1 MKKSFFGIVTIML
14 LLAIVLPLSVNAATL
29 SVDKSEMNVGD
40 IVTVEVTTKQDV
52 ESIQFDLQFD
62 RSKYEYVNDSA
73 QSDLDATDSNLIAD
87 NMVRVSA
94 FDMNQAKADT
104 VTMKFKAIAGGTS
117 VPFKVLGTV
126 EIGENGETF
135 DATEVQV
142 KQIKGESTELNN
154 STQYLDG
161 KGQAITRLP
170 QTGGKNLIGI
180 YGQLVAGKNIVT
192 YALPYSDDTL
202 SIADIK
208 AQFGTGIE
216 ITGADNDIVGTGK
229 EFSIGSANYTIVIYG
244 DVNGDGRVTTADALK
259 TRKSEEGKVAA
270 DAFEQEALDVVR
282 APGKDNGE
290 NTANALAQ
298 QAFVL
303 RKQYGTQEQ
312 TIIDEYPEKAE
323 KDLIKGIAGTEQAA
337 NNKYRYENIVVAD
350 IVSVAGSDAITEDM
364 LSYEIKLN
372 GALVDKNSKTAQVEY
387 TNKGNGNFSMAL
399 YAAQAGNYEV
409 TPIIAGI
416 NVEGGIQRGNTY
428 SIEVAESNEI
438 TGLKLK
444 EGSTEITGNVQV
456 RVGKQKQLNVEFVHE
471 YTDTKFGTTPE
482 PFVITDVDSNK
493 VNITADSNYF
503 APETVFANNVL
514 TVKPQGQV
522 GNATLTLA
530 IDSFSKTINVE
541 IQAEAKIAGISF
553 NGTKLTDNASMEAIN
568 IYKDTNYIATDKTV
582 KKIEKITNTE
592 GTLVDSVFTIL
603 PVAFIDE
610 DGDVRNT
617 IKRKDIENN
626 IYETE
631 DPRNHYDL
639 DIKYYAL
646 NDNNQ
651 YEEKNNQEDRIDAI
665 GIALTLELVEGWLEY
680 VNGGL
685 TLEFTTVN
693 GTKAVTMPVK
703 VFEKGV
709 EVKTENPSADEPS
722 QDEPSQEPTTPD
734 VDDNNNNNTGDVNKD
749 PVEDKDET
757 PSNGGNQQ
765 KPSDD
770 IEKPELPDEGNNSGD
785 DNNNE
790 GDNNNTGTDNPE
802 DSTRPQPSPDDD
814 TQGPEEE
821 DNSGSVVEE
830 N

>member
-14 LLAIVLPLSVNAATL
+14 LLAMVLPLSVNAATL

-62 RSKYEYVNDSA
+62 HSKYEYVNDSVA
-73 QSDLDATDSNLIAD
+73 SDLDATDSNLIAE

-104 VTMKFKAIAGGTS
+104 VTMKFRAIAGGSS

-170 QTGGKNLIGI
+170 QTGGKNLVGI
-180 YGQLVAGKNIVT
+180 YGQLVAGKNVVT

-229 EFSIGSANYTIVIYG
+229 EFSIGSATYTIVIYG

-259 TRKSEEGKVAA
+259 TRKSEEGKVAT
-270 DAFEQEALDVVR
+270 DAFEQEALDVVK

-298 QAFVL
+298 QAFIL

-337 NNKYRYENIVVAD
+337 NNKYRYEDIAVAD
-350 IVSVAGSDAITEDM
+350 VVSVAGSDAITEDI

-372 GALVDKNSKTAQVEY
+372 GAIVDKNSKTAQVDY
-387 TNKGNGNFSMAL
+387 TDNGNGNFSMSL
-399 YAAQAGNYEV
+399 YAAKAGNYEV
-409 TPIIAGI
+409 TPIIAGV

-428 SIEVAESNEI
+428 LVEVAESNEI
-438 TGLKLK
+438 TGFKLK
-444 EGSTEITGNVQV
+444 EGSTEITGKVQV
-456 RVGKQKQLNVEFVHE
+456 RVGKQKELNVEFIHE

-493 VNITADSNYF
+493 VNITADSTYF
-503 APETVFANNVL
+503 APETAFANNVL
-514 TVKPQGQV
+514 TVKPQSQV

-530 IDSFSKTINVE
+530 IDNVSKAVNVE
-541 IQAEAKIAGISF
+541 IQAEARIAGISL
-553 NGTKLTDNASMEAIN
+553 NGTKLTDNTSVETLN
-568 IYKDTNYIATDKTV
+568 IYKDTNYIASDKTV
-582 KKIEKITNTE
+582 KKVEKIQNTE

-603 PVAFIDE
+603 PIAFVDE
-610 DGDVRNT
+610 DGDIRNT
-617 IKRKDIENN
+617 VKREDIEDN
-626 IYETE
+626 IYETL

-639 DIKYYAL
+639 DINYYAL
-646 NDNNQ
+646 NDKNE
-651 YEEKNNQEDRIDAI
+651 YEAKTNVKDRIDAI
-665 GIALTLELVEGWLEY
+665 GVALTLELEEGWLEY
-680 VNGGL
+680 VNEGL
-685 TLEFTTVN
+685 TIEFNTLN
-693 GTKAVTMPVK
+693 GTKAITMPVK

-709 EVKTENPSADEPS
+709 EVTTEAPLADEPT
-722 QDEPSQEPTTPD
+722 QDAPTQEPTTPD
-734 VDDNNNNNTGDVNKD
+734 VDNSNNTGDVNKE
-749 PVEDKDET
+749 PVEDENET
-757 PSNGGNQQ
+757 PSTSGKPQE
-765 KPSDD
+765 PSDD
-770 IEKPELPDEGNNSGD
+770 KEETDVPNEGTNEGD
-785 DNNNE
+785 DTTG
-790 GDNNNTGTDNPE
+790 GDNNNTDTDNPE
-802 DSTRPQPSPDDD
+802 NSTRPQPSPDDD
-814 TQGPEEE
+814 TEGPTEE
-821 DNSGSVVEE
+821 DNSGSVVVEEE